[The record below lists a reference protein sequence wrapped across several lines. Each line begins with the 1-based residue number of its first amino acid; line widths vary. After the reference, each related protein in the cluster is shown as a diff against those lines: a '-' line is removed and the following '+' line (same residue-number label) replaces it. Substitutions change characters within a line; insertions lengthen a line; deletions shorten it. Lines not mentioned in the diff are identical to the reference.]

1 MYVTGDGEL
10 ASTEGTTQGDPLAMA
25 MYALAIKPLIDKL
38 RAGCP
43 DVHQAWYANDA
54 TGASTCTGLRKW
66 WDELTDH
73 GPSFGNY
80 PTSFPG
86 LSYEDEGRDEKAL
99 VWAGHVT
106 TQKMAVFDSYS
117 SRSGEIF
124 FNEIY
129 KSSKQINSQK
139 TSQSILFMCSEVWH
153 ESAEISDDPVYVF

>member
-1 MYVTGDGEL
+1 MPPPTGKSLKKG
-10 ASTEGTTQGDPLAMA
+10 
-25 MYALAIKPLIDKL
+25 
-38 RAGCP
+38 
-43 DVHQAWYANDA
+43 
-54 TGASTCTGLRKW
+54 
-66 WDELTDH
+66 
-73 GPSFGNY
+73 

-106 TQKMAVFDSYS
+106 TRKMAVFDSYS

-153 ESAEISDDPVYVF
+153 ESAEISEDSVDVF